1 MPKTSPYPIHLSPE
15 ERSELMRR
23 AARYS
28 LPYYHVVRSKM
39 ILLAAE
45 GLSTDEIAAR
55 LDVRREIVWKW
66 RKRFFEQ
73 RLPGLDEQPRPGRP
87 RVSPPRS
94 SSSPARPSPVDCPP
108 RWGFRLPGRGGPTR
122 RG

>member
-1 MPKTSPYPIHLSPE
+1 MPKTSPYQIDLSPE

-23 AARYS
+23 AAKYS
-28 LPYYHVVRSKM
+28 LPYLHVVRAKM

-45 GLSTDEIAAR
+45 GLSTDEIAVR

-73 RLPGLDEQPRPGRP
+73 RLAGLDEHSRPGRP
-87 RVSPPRS
+87 RVFPP
-94 SSSPARPSPVDCPP
+94 
-108 RWGFRLPGRGGPTR
+108 GTR
-122 RG
+122 RPRKSDRL

>member
-1 MPKTSPYPIHLSPE
+1 MPKSSPYTIHLSPE

-28 LPYYHVVRSKM
+28 LPYYHVVRAKM

-45 GLSTDEIAAR
+45 GLSTDEIATR
-55 LDVRREIVWKW
+55 LDIRREIVWKW

-73 RLPGLDEQPRPGRP
+73 RLPGLEEQSRPGRP
-87 RVSPPRS
+87 LVFPP
-94 SSSPARPSPVDCPP
+94 
-108 RWGFRLPGRGGPTR
+108 GTR
-122 RG
+122 RPRQGPGV

>member
-55 LDVRREIVWKW
+55 LDIRRVIVWKW

-87 RVSPPRS
+87 RVFPPG
-94 SSSPARPSPVDCPP
+94 ARRP
-108 RWGFRLPGRGGPTR
+108 RQGPGL
-122 RG
+122 